1 MPAGNPSSILQA
13 SAQTGDLR
21 QKPWP
26 EPKPGPAGLG
36 FGPWLGFHILE
47 AQAKKSPAKPEAL
60 GQSPAKHITNCIS
73 RYVNLTLCFL
83 ILYQLCTPATIV
95 HCEAMY
101 LCEGFLGAAVASATA
116 FLFFARVRAVYE
128 NSKLVTI
135 TFGVFWLALTGAS
148 FVPSFSAKPVRVG
161 TAGCTINNVNPG
173 LASASLWI
181 MAAYDTST
189 FLAITWRI
197 VVLSVPMRRGL
208 LRPSLWSV
216 VRGDVPGLSQI
227 GRDLLKGG
235 QLFYFATI
243 GVTLFGACI
252 VFMPIPA
259 LFRLIL
265 VEPTFAISSTM
276 ACRVFRTIILRPRSR
291 ATRPQHPHGGT
302 ESSNDEDEG
311 GKEDVQCVLTTV
323 MPYDQEQE
331 QGATYWERALELHV
345 QADLEGHANT
355 SGRQSLGV
363 H

>member
-1 MPAGNPSSILQA
+1 MSSSAAAAAEASAYLKTLQELQVVSYFTVAVLSGVAWDWLISLPEDFKIASRYKLSPTIIAYCIYILQV
-13 SAQTGDLR
+13 
-21 QKPWP
+21 P
-26 EPKPGPAGLG
+26 
-36 FGPWLGFHILE
+36 
-47 AQAKKSPAKPEAL
+47 
-60 GQSPAKHITNCIS
+60 
-73 RYVNLTLCFL
+73 
-83 ILYQLCTPATIV
+83 
-95 HCEAMY
+95 
-101 LCEGFLGAAVASATA
+101 
-116 FLFFARVRAVYE
+116 FFMLSGIE
-128 NSKLVTI
+128 NKWGTQI
-135 TFGVFWLALTGAS
+135 YFF
-148 FVPSFSAKPVRVG
+148 P

-302 ESSNDEDEG
+302 ESSDDEDEG

-331 QGATYWERALELHV
+331 QGATYWEQALELHV